1 MSAASNTPKSATTSA
16 TTALL
21 QIGRPKS
28 GWVNM
33 PVTRGSTYLFE
44 TVSDWQVIRRRRAD
58 ERVLSYGAHGT
69 DSTHALEDAVVAL
82 EGGYRGRL
90 FPTGLAAI
98 AITFLAYLKSGDHVL
113 VADSVYEPARRF
125 CADSL
130 ARLGISYTY
139 YKPDGSD
146 LATKIQPNTTMVYAE
161 NPGSLAYEMMDI
173 RAVAAFAKQHGCILA
188 VDNTWGSGILHK
200 PLELGADVS
209 IIAATKYLCGHSD
222 VMMGTVV
229 TNQDAWPAL
238 EAAALNYG
246 QTVGADDA
254 YLVLRGMRTL
264 AVRMKVHEQHL
275 KIVAD
280 WLQQHPRVA
289 KVLHPAYMDGK
300 DREIYERDFSGSNG
314 LLSVEF
320 VPSVTQTQ
328 MEAMIDGLQ
337 NFGLGAS
344 WGGFESLCIPTN
356 LPSVRTLSSWD
367 ARGPICRIHVGLEEP
382 ADLIADLQQ
391 AFAAHLG

>member
-1 MSAASNTPKSATTSA
+1 MTTGSDTPKAA

-28 GWVNM
+28 GWVNT

-44 TVSDWQVIRRRRAD
+44 SVSDWQVIRQRRAD

-98 AITFLAYLKSGDHVL
+98 AITFLAYLKTGDHVL

-130 ARLGISYTY
+130 ARLGISFTY

-146 LATKIQPNTTMVYAE
+146 LAEKIRPNTTMVYAE

-229 TNQDAWPAL
+229 TNQDAWSAL
-238 EAAALNYG
+238 ETAALNYG

-264 AVRMKVHEQHL
+264 AVRMKVHEQHI
-275 KIVAD
+275 KVVID

-289 KVLHPAYMDGK
+289 NVLCPATMDGK
-300 DREIYERDFSGSNG
+300 DREIFERDFAGSNG
-314 LLSVEF
+314 LLSIEF
-320 VPSVTQTQ
+320 VPTVTQAQ
-328 MEAMIDGLQ
+328 MEAMIDALQ
-337 NFGLGAS
+337 HFGLGAS

-356 LPSVRTLSSWD
+356 MASVRTLSSCQVPV
-367 ARGPICRIHVGLEEP
+367 AT
-382 ADLIADLQQ
+382 IAHHS
-391 AFAAHLG
+391 AASAPSAMTASVKA

>member
-1 MSAASNTPKSATTSA
+1 MTTGTNTPKAATTR
-16 TTALL
+16 LL

-28 GWVNM
+28 GWVNT

-44 TVSDWQVIRRRRAD
+44 TVSDWQVIRRRRNE

-69 DSTHALEDAVVAL
+69 DSTHALEDAVVEL

-113 VADSVYEPARRF
+113 VVDSVYEPARRF

-130 ARLGISYTY
+130 TRLGISYTY

-146 LATKIQPNTTMVYAE
+146 LAAKIQPNTTMIYAE
-161 NPGSLAYEMMDI
+161 NPGSHAYEMMDL
-173 RAVAAFAKQHGCILA
+173 RAVAEIAKRHGCILA
-188 VDNTWGSGILHK
+188 VDNTWGSGILHR
-200 PLELGADVS
+200 PLALGADVS

-229 TNQDAWPAL
+229 TNQEAWPAL

-264 AVRMKVHEQHL
+264 AVRMKVHAQHL
-275 KIVAD
+275 KVVAD

-289 KVLHPAYMDGK
+289 RVLHPAYMAAT
-300 DREIYERDFSGSNG
+300 DRAIFERDFSGSNG

-320 VPSVTQTQ
+320 VPTVTQTQ
-328 MEAMIDGLQ
+328 MEAMIDALQ
-337 NFGLGAS
+337 YFGLGAS

-356 LPSVRTLSSWD
+356 MTDIRTLSSWEG
-367 ARGPICRIHVGLEEP
+367 RGPICRLHIGLEEP